1 MKALPSDVSFE
12 EKYNFFVNRFY
23 KTPTS
28 CKSPTWKRNR
38 LIFFA
43 QENTE
48 LRHNPM
54 LRWGDIKYLLN
65 KTNALLVSLLH
76 EDVPRPRF
84 GGSAKRT
91 TFPACETDL
100 QVIYPSSDK
109 FGESKTKIRCSK
121 APITLLV
128 DGKERLQQLGE
139 KLNVES
145 SFCNANNEMLN
156 VLDDLLIEFE
166 TCNALLGEFMQSQ
179 VHIPLEQ
186 AGNDKYV
193 DEFARHDANSRGL
206 SVWALLI
213 VPFNYLQQ
221 MVRSSGRFGKIV
233 IEFSRRINDFREYIF
248 PSEELEFPDYDEK
261 LNFLVGSM
269 KKGVTCNKSYISYS
283 LERQLERQC
292 KKRNIFHNTPI
303 ENILQQWNANFEEET
318 LTLVPYEYRPLIA
331 RWIRWSLMI
340 NYLRESLAKQCA
352 VGVVGLVN
360 SGKSKFVSSMFE
372 VQTASGT
379 TDERRTTIPLIYNL
393 DEHIKG
399 LDVIDFPGVD
409 DRDESIPKIAELL
422 FCLTRIVV
430 FVVDY
435 RKVHTESTKKWLSI
449 LEKENVPVL
458 ICLTF
463 ADRLFAELMGKGGD
477 CGMETIKARVE
488 SQLECIKTKIGLPE
502 SGHQRDFKL
511 AVFALDNDSKLNSD
525 EGKAMLRRVGLCDE
539 LDVGRWI
546 AEKLDDE
553 YESHEISQ
561 NLLKYIEN
569 KKSSTIDSCKVGAL
583 FNLK

>member
-1 MKALPSDVSFE
+1 MAYLSALLEKRHDADRSVRMKSIQDFFKNAVSVVPIESLFYAMGESSLNVMLDCCEIVSAGNIDLKTLAVSGFLMKPLKIAFFRIRHGLSCMKALPSDVSFE

-48 LRHNPM
+48 LRPNPM

-128 DGKERLQQLGE
+128 DGKERLQQLSE

-193 DEFARHDANSRGL
+193 DEFARHYANSRGL

-283 LERQLERQC
+283 PERQLERQC

-372 VQTASGT
+372 VQVRTSVTFSEIKYAS
-379 TDERRTTIPLIYNL
+379 
-393 DEHIKG
+393 
-399 LDVIDFPGVD
+399 
-409 DRDESIPKIAELL
+409 
-422 FCLTRIVV
+422 
-430 FVVDY
+430 
-435 RKVHTESTKKWLSI
+435 
-449 LEKENVPVL
+449 
-458 ICLTF
+458 
-463 ADRLFAELMGKGGD
+463 
-477 CGMETIKARVE
+477 
-488 SQLECIKTKIGLPE
+488 
-502 SGHQRDFKL
+502 
-511 AVFALDNDSKLNSD
+511 
-525 EGKAMLRRVGLCDE
+525 
-539 LDVGRWI
+539 
-546 AEKLDDE
+546 
-553 YESHEISQ
+553 
-561 NLLKYIEN
+561 
-569 KKSSTIDSCKVGAL
+569 
-583 FNLK
+583 